1 MENLIILLATGIYSG
16 YAPVAPGTAGSV
28 VGVILGY
35 LVCAPIWR
43 RSPLGFAIG
52 FAIIFALSC
61 WIAGRAEEIFQQ
73 HDCPHI
79 VLDEVLG
86 MVATMYLNPLGWPWL
101 AAGFVAFRLF
111 DIIKPFPA
119 GLIDRR
125 LGGGSAVMLD
135 DLAAGVYANLAVRIL
150 ARLV

>member
-1 MENLIILLATGIYSG
+1 MENLIILFATGIYSG
-16 YAPVAPGTAGSV
+16 YAPFAPGTAGSA

-43 RSPLGFAIG
+43 RSPVGFAVGFAIV
-52 FAIIFALSC
+52 FAASC

-73 HDCPHI
+73 RDCPHI

-86 MVATMYLNPLGWPWL
+86 MIATMYLNPLGWPWL
-101 AAGFVAFRLF
+101 VAGFVLFRLF

-119 GLIDRR
+119 GLIDAR
-125 LGGGSAVMLD
+125 LQSGSAVMLD
-135 DLAAGVYANLAVRIL
+135 DLAVGVYANIALRVLAHLI
-150 ARLV
+150 